1 MVELPKILKDL
12 ASDSDWLTNTADKLK
27 IGVET
32 LKAVLA
38 EIEKTCRLS
47 MERKEYIPTGT
58 PGNKLF
64 IHIDGASLG
73 NPGPS
78 GIGIVVENDK
88 GEIISECS
96 EYIGEGTNNQAEYQ
110 SAILALQLASRWGA
124 SAVEL
129 YTDSELLARQLQG
142 IYKVKNPFLGEL
154 YKQIKELSKEF
165 QFIKVTH
172 IPRERNV
179 RADLLSKAG
188 AQRGLTKTNNLSPS

>member
-1 MVELPKILKDL
+1 VVELPKILKDL
-12 ASDSDWLTNTADKLK
+12 AGDSDWLTNTADKLK

-38 EIEKTCRLS
+38 EIEKAYRLS
-47 MERKEYIPTGT
+47 MEKKEYIPTRV
-58 PGNKLF
+58 PNNKLF

-110 SAILALQLASRWGA
+110 SAISALQLANGWGA

-142 IYKVKNPFLGEL
+142 IYKVKDPILGEL
-154 YKQIKELSKEF
+154 HKQIKELSKKF

-188 AQRGLTKTNNLSPS
+188 AQQGPTKTNNF